1 MFSRFS
7 HKSDLSRLD
16 GLIRQLPFDLDDGA
30 AVGALY
36 AEWKAAPGKRNQY
49 LIDLW
54 TYCYVR
60 RYFLVKFVRSEGG
73 YSSGDL
79 EMVIERAF
87 KKISIGR
94 ETVREATRYPNWV
107 VVVCRNTF
115 VNFVTRQP
123 DHVPVD
129 RIAEPRVD
137 PEPLDALHDQAIRA
151 SALDAAIRRLPAWLR
166 VVARLRLV
174 DGLAYEVIQER
185 TGIPVPSVRTYA
197 NKAVMRLRQDKAL
210 LRGMGYEA
218 ENNVSGGS

>member
-36 AEWKAAPGKRNQY
+36 AEWKAAPDKQNQY

-60 RYFLVKFVRSEGG
+60 RYFLVKFVRSDAGH
-73 YSSGDL
+73 SSGDL
-79 EMVIERAF
+79 ELVIERALQ
-87 KKISIGR
+87 KIAAGR
-94 ETVREATRYPNWV
+94 ETIRDASRYPNWV
-107 VVVCRNTF
+107 VVTCRNIF

-123 DHVPVD
+123 DHIPVH

-137 PEPLDALHDQAIRA
+137 PELLDALHDEAIRA
-151 SALDAAIRRLPAWLR
+151 SALDAAIRRLPAYLR
-166 VVARLRLV
+166 AVARLRLV
-174 DGLAYEVIQER
+174 KGLAYEVIQER

-197 NKAVMRLRQDKAL
+197 HKAVARLRQDKAF
-210 LRGMGYEA
+210 LRGMGYES
-218 ENNVSGGS
+218 EKNVSGRS

>member
-1 MFSRFS
+1 MFSRLS

-16 GLIRQLPFDLDDGA
+16 GLVRELPFDLDDGA

-36 AEWKAAPGKRNQY
+36 AEWKGAPGKQNQY

-60 RYFLVKFVRSEGG
+60 RYFLVKFVRGDGG

-79 EMVIERAF
+79 ELVIEKAF
-87 KKISIGR
+87 QKIAAGR
-94 ETVREATRYPNWV
+94 DSLRDATRYPNWV

-123 DHVPVD
+123 DHIPVD
-129 RIAEPRVD
+129 RIAEPRAD
-137 PEPLDALHDQAIRA
+137 PEPLDALHDEAIRA
-151 SALDAAIRRLPAWLR
+151 SALDAAIRRLPAYLR
-166 VVARLRLV
+166 AVARLRLV
-174 DGLAYEVIQER
+174 KGLAYEVIQEQ

-197 NKAVMRLRQDKAL
+197 HKAVTRLRQDKIF
-210 LRGMGYEA
+210 LRGMGYEV
-218 ENNVSGGS
+218 ERNVSGGS